1 MTDMSTA
8 TSATLDRRF
17 SPAGNANYELKKLW
31 ALHNEIARQM
41 LVGVRP
47 FVIAR
52 NLEITT
58 QTVSN
63 VINSP
68 IFKKQFNGMKI
79 DRDASSVDLS
89 KRIKDVAERAI
100 DLLDKAVADDLKS
113 EGEVTQVGIRA
124 AISVVDHALP
134 KRIEGRHIVG
144 HLTTEDITR
153 IKRDAINAGAIIP
166 DSNVEDSNVE
176 NVEFED
182 VIQNVEHSRARE
194 DSNTDQDVSQNPKD
208 SRASEA
214 DDISGNDNN
223 EETD

>member
-1 MTDMSTA
+1 MTDMST
-8 TSATLDRRF
+8 ATLDRRF

-63 VINSP
+63 VTNSP

-79 DRDASSVDLS
+79 DRDANSVDLS

-100 DLLDKAVADDLKS
+100 DLLDKAVVDDLKS

-166 DSNVEDSNVE
+166 DSNVEE
-176 NVEFED
+176 GEFED

-194 DSNTDQDVSQNPKD
+194 DFNTGEDSRASEADDISGKDVSQNPKD
-208 SRASEA
+208 SRAS
-214 DDISGNDNN
+214 GNDNN
-223 EETD
+223 KETD